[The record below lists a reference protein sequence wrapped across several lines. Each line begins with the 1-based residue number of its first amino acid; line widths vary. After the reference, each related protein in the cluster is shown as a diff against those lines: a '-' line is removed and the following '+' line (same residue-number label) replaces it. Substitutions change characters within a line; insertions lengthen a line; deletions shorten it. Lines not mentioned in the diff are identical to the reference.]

1 MYDGFNKFAYNKL
14 PPEPN
19 KHLNVFLTEKI
30 KKIKMKPAIME
41 FQGSDW
47 HGLGNAFNQTYQQK
61 EKTIGKPVR

>member
-1 MYDGFNKFAYNKL
+1 M
-14 PPEPN
+14 
-19 KHLNVFLTEKI
+19 FLTEKI
-30 KKIKMKPAIME
+30 KKIKMKPVIMK